1 MVQATG
7 RQRPDRGTIDDL
19 RLDPRSAITR
29 GPYMDQ
35 SIYGQPLRLAKT
47 PRQGTISDFTAASN
61 SVKTFSHPREHL

>member
-29 GPYMDQ
+29 GPQMESGNSMSQ
-35 SIYGQPLRLAKT
+35 NILRAT
-47 PRQGTISDFTAASN
+47 Y
-61 SVKTFSHPREHL
+61 REWLCWAIFRPPGPDWL